1 MVRSSLLLASTLS
14 LILLSGCANRE
25 GVAPSQNK
33 ALDAISP
40 TIYETGAMQRSL
52 DTWLKEDWNPIMAS
66 EPTTNT
72 TTQTDGTIITTKTE
86 PTTTTISVQKDDG
99 EVVQKTA
106 KATQIITTT
115 KAPDGT
121 VTTKTE
127 IVALDED
134 SNEPFTLQK
143 YADRWKSYLEIKEKL
158 NAGQPKAPSHLEKVN
173 ALPVIGQ

>member
-14 LILLSGCANRE
+14 LFLLNGCANRE
-25 GVAPSQNK
+25 GVPPSQNK
-33 ALDAISP
+33 SLDAISP

-72 TTQTDGTIITTKTE
+72 TTQTDGTVITTKTE
-86 PTTTTISVQKDDG
+86 PTKTTITVQTSEG
-99 EVVQKTA
+99 NIVQKTTN
-106 KATQIITTT
+106 ATQIITTT

-134 SNEPFTLQK
+134 NEPFTLQK
-143 YADRWKSYLEIKEKL
+143 YADRWKAYLEVKEKMS
-158 NAGQPKAPSHLEKVN
+158 AGQPKVPSHLEKVN
-173 ALPVIGQ
+173 ALPVIGK